1 MWPKSLRVVSPSGV
15 ARRQVAAGVAA
26 VVGMAAVSAAAGA
39 FRPQRG
45 GTGTA
50 SDPRWVADVT
60 GAVLAVTAAG
70 SLATLG
76 YAFWPGWPFRRHKRR
91 DEHVQVVGHPRPTW
105 ADRVVLGLAALV
117 LVASLVGAFAAF
129 KHMGSS
135 RSGVTPPR
143 ASVPSSSR
151 PAPRASGAGRGVQGG
166 PGLDWWVVG
175 AAVGAA
181 GVAAVVAAG
190 LARRRRPVAVPT
202 RTRGRR
208 EEVREAVDQ
217 SLDEL
222 VSEPDSRRAVIAA
235 YARME
240 RLLQNASLRR
250 EQWETPFEYL
260 DRVLVE
266 LGATAEAAGTL
277 TELFE
282 WAKFAPHPVTV
293 AMKQEALDAL
303 MALRESVQAAA

>member
-1 MWPKSLRVVSPSGV
+1 
-15 ARRQVAAGVAA
+15 
-26 VVGMAAVSAAAGA
+26 
-39 FRPQRG
+39 
-45 GTGTA
+45 
-50 SDPRWVADVT
+50 
-60 GAVLAVTAAG
+60 
-70 SLATLG
+70 
-76 YAFWPGWPFRRHKRR
+76 
-91 DEHVQVVGHPRPTW
+91 
-105 ADRVVLGLAALV
+105 
-117 LVASLVGAFAAF
+117 
-129 KHMGSS
+129 
-135 RSGVTPPR
+135 
-143 ASVPSSSR
+143 
-151 PAPRASGAGRGVQGG
+151 
-166 PGLDWWVVG
+166 
-175 AAVGAA
+175 
-181 GVAAVVAAG
+181 
-190 LARRRRPVAVPT
+190 
-202 RTRGRR
+202 
-208 EEVREAVDQ
+208 VREAVDQ